1 MPDRTQ
7 AVALVEDLLRAWN
20 ARDLDRFTNL
30 LTEDVCWH
38 DLGMLHPPAV
48 GRAAV
53 RQFSESVLRA
63 FPDFSYEIRA
73 PLCIAEDGG
82 GAVVPWT
89 ISATNLGALEPPGFA
104 PTNRKVT
111 FSGFDYIVF
120 RDGLVARIET
130 RFDPSE
136 VVDQMLGFKVRPEPG
151 SFRER
156 WLVLLQRPWAAW
168 LRRKATKGGFTG
180 ES

>member
-63 FPDFSYEIRA
+63 FPDFRYEIRA
-73 PLCIAEDGG
+73 PLCIANSGS
-82 GAVVPWT
+82 
-89 ISATNLGALEPPGFA
+89 SAKCTCGIA
-104 PTNRKVT
+104 K
-111 FSGFDYIVF
+111 
-120 RDGLVARIET
+120 
-130 RFDPSE
+130 
-136 VVDQMLGFKVRPEPG
+136 
-151 SFRER
+151 
-156 WLVLLQRPWAAW
+156 
-168 LRRKATKGGFTG
+168 
-180 ES
+180 